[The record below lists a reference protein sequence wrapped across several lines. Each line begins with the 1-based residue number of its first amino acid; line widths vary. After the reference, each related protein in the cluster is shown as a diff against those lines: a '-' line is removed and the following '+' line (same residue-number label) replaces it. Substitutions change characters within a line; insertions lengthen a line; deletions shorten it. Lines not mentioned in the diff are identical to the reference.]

1 MKAFDYQRATDV
13 ATAQQQASGSGSRF
27 LAGGTTQLDL
37 MKCEVERPERLVD
50 ITHLPGLDAIHVT
63 GERILLGSLAKMS
76 RVADHPQI
84 RATAPALADSLALA
98 ASAQLRNMAT
108 LGGNLLQRTRCS
120 YFRDPQGY
128 DACNKRN
135 PGSGCAALDGLN
147 RNHAVLGTS
156 AHCIA
161 TYPGDLAVALTAFDA
176 VLHLRAPDGSS
187 RQTPIATF
195 FWQPGDRP
203 DLEHDL
209 APGELITAIEI
220 PVTPALKR
228 SHYLKVRD
236 RASYEFA
243 AASAAARAHTATAGA
258 AVLEQVAGRFTPYG
272 TWAVRAGTVAA
283 GGFGAPVAGLL
294 VGMMPGRLN
303 DGEQDFIDRM
313 RAEQMRTAPSRVR
326 FTWESDAQGNPV
338 PRGWH
343 TPPGR
348 DSVRVR
354 QMAWDSARQAY
365 TFTTEEEQPVTI
377 IWTPDHSGVHVPT
390 NTGNQHRP
398 ILPNPVMVNPL
409 PDSTG
414 LRTTTSPAP
423 DEKSFADYILI
434 LPVADIPPIYIYL
447 SKPRNGLPEDGHDYH
462 PAPKT
467 EEITGITGL
476 REAKQKTPKQG
487 GGGKRD
493 RWIDAKGRRI
503 YEWDSQH
510 GELEE
515 YRASDGE
522 HLGSVDYKTGQQLK
536 PAVKGRSIKR
546 YL

>member
-1 MKAFDYQRATDV
+1 MKAFDYQRATDL
-13 ATAQQQASGSGSRF
+13 ADAQQQAAGAGSRF

-84 RATAPALADSLALA
+84 RATAPAVADSLALA

-220 PVTPALKR
+220 PVTAALKR

-243 AASAAARAHTATAGA
+243 AASAAVGLELAKDNTIAEVQIAVGGVATVPWRAREVEQALRGQPFDEAVLRQAAETITQGAVAHQHNGYKLTLLPRVIARA
-258 AVLEQVAGRFTPYG
+258 LMI
-272 TWAVRAGTVAA
+272 A
-283 GGFGAPVAGLL
+283 GGLA
-294 VGMMPGRLN
+294 
-303 DGEQDFIDRM
+303 
-313 RAEQMRTAPSRVR
+313 
-326 FTWESDAQGNPV
+326 
-338 PRGWH
+338 
-343 TPPGR
+343 
-348 DSVRVR
+348 
-354 QMAWDSARQAY
+354 
-365 TFTTEEEQPVTI
+365 
-377 IWTPDHSGVHVPT
+377 
-390 NTGNQHRP
+390 
-398 ILPNPVMVNPL
+398 
-409 PDSTG
+409 
-414 LRTTTSPAP
+414 
-423 DEKSFADYILI
+423 
-434 LPVADIPPIYIYL
+434 
-447 SKPRNGLPEDGHDYH
+447 
-462 PAPKT
+462 
-467 EEITGITGL
+467 
-476 REAKQKTPKQG
+476 
-487 GGGKRD
+487 
-493 RWIDAKGRRI
+493 
-503 YEWDSQH
+503 
-510 GELEE
+510 
-515 YRASDGE
+515 
-522 HLGSVDYKTGQQLK
+522 
-536 PAVKGRSIKR
+536 
-546 YL
+546 